1 VAASGVRV
9 SSRENGAMWPRLG
22 TSTALVLMM
31 GTSALLLSCTSE
43 ADRQYRRAKDSARVE
58 GDFAKAISHVD
69 AAIELR
75 PDRGNY
81 RRSRGVWLEEL
92 GRSDDA
98 LEAYDDAIAAE
109 RPSRSAHHR
118 AIALC
123 LRIGRLDEAEER
135 IERAEVT
142 LEEDDLEE
150 LAEAR
155 EELNRFRAVARA
167 REAEHSSSEGFAQ
180 VEWNLTNE
188 QNIAEFRVLR
198 GESLE
203 GPWTEVAAVAGLGE
217 GLHGPQSYRHVDRGL
232 EVGTRVYYL
241 IEHEDTTGN
250 ALRAGPISHLVEAP
264 PSPEGSALP

>member
-1 VAASGVRV
+1 
-9 SSRENGAMWPRLG
+9 MWPRFG

-31 GTSALLLSCTSE
+31 ATAALLLSCMSE

-58 GDFAKAISHVD
+58 GDFAKAIAHVD
-69 AAIELR
+69 AALELR

-81 RRSRGVWLEEL
+81 RRSRGAWLEEL
-92 GRSDDA
+92 GRWDDA

-109 RPSRSAHHR
+109 RPSKSAHHK

-123 LRIGRLDEAEER
+123 LRIGRLDDAEER

-142 LEEDDLEE
+142 LEEDDLEN

-155 EELNRFRAVARA
+155 EELIRLRAAAAA
-167 REAEHSSSEGFAQ
+167 RETEQSSSEGFAR

-198 GESLE
+198 GESRE
-203 GPWTEVAAVAGLGE
+203 GPWTLVAAVAGRGE
-217 GLHGPQSYRHVDRGL
+217 GLHGPQTYRHIDSGL

-250 ALRAGPISHLVEAP
+250 AVRAGPISYLVQAP
-264 PSPEGSALP
+264 PSPEGNALP